1 MKWGGNYP
9 HHVIPNT
16 QKNWVSIIAYFSA
29 NYRES
34 RSTVRCQR
42 CTLCATAVLLLL
54 KMFTTQFFFWFFTWC
69 LLLQLFLL
77 YFVQPNNYLTSYDPN
92 HLKHKMKWLSFDLET
107 FLMDCMSFCLHF
119 FSIVRKTICW
129 DLDFFTFNMKKQ
141 CFFLSQTLYF
151 AIQFYF
157 WKEHNFML
165 VYFGIVFF
173 YKCLANSK
181 VSRIVCHKRSC
192 C

>member
-1 MKWGGNYP
+1 M
-9 HHVIPNT
+9 HFVCHCCVVIIED
-16 QKNWVSIIAYFSA
+16 VYDSI
-29 NYRES
+29 
-34 RSTVRCQR
+34 
-42 CTLCATAVLLLL
+42 
-54 KMFTTQFFFWFFTWC
+54 FFWFFTWC

-141 CFFLSQTLYF
+141 CFFSYLKLYILQFSFIFGRSIILCLFILVLYF
-151 AIQFYF
+151 STNA
-157 WKEHNFML
+157 WPTPK
-165 VYFGIVFF
+165 
-173 YKCLANSK
+173 
-181 VSRIVCHKRSC
+181 
-192 C
+192 

>member
-1 MKWGGNYP
+1 MGRKLSSP
-9 HHVIPNT
+9 CDSIHT
-16 QKNWVSIIAYFSA
+16 KNWVSIIAYFSA

-34 RSTVRCQR
+34 KTTVHCQR

-141 CFFLSQTLYF
+141 CFFLISNFIFCNSVLF
-151 AIQFYF
+151 LEGAWFYACLF
-157 WKEHNFML
+157 WYCIFLQMPGQL
-165 VYFGIVFF
+165 Q
-173 YKCLANSK
+173 SK
-181 VSRIVCHKRSC
+181 
-192 C
+192 

>member
-1 MKWGGNYP
+1 MGRKLSSP
-9 HHVIPNT
+9 CDCIHT
-16 QKNWVSIIAYFSA
+16 KNWVSIIAYFSA

-34 RSTVRCQR
+34 KTTVHCQR

-119 FSIVRKTICW
+119 FGIVRKTICW
-129 DLDFFTFNMKKQ
+129 DLDFFTFNMKKTM
-141 CFFLSQTLYF
+141 FFSYLKLYILQFSFIFGRSMILCLFILVLYF
-151 AIQFYF
+151 STNA
-157 WKEHNFML
+157 WPTPK
-165 VYFGIVFF
+165 
-173 YKCLANSK
+173 
-181 VSRIVCHKRSC
+181 
-192 C
+192 

>member
-1 MKWGGNYP
+1 MLTMWFQP
-9 HHVIPNT
+9 HKKLRFYNRLFFC
-16 QKNWVSIIAYFSA
+16 QL
-29 NYRES
+29 S
-34 RSTVRCQR
+34 RVRPLCTVRDALCVPLLCCYYWR
-42 CTLCATAVLLLL
+42 CLRLN
-54 KMFTTQFFFWFFTWC
+54 FFFWFFTWC

-157 WKEHNFML
+157 WKEHDFML

-181 VSRIVCHKRSC
+181 VSSEVCHKRSC